1 MIDQYEEPEL
11 SQIFTTFIAEERMR
25 FAGNNNNRAAFSLAQ
40 VARYVRFVGH
50 VYSRYDEIAQ
60 LVGERFKK
68 ISEKM
73 RANRDMTEEE
83 QIDALDGWKYDVLL
97 HLETE
102 SFYIF
107 TSILLDKIAQCIGDY
122 FGPARVW
129 SLTSHHKMCNNIRAY
144 AEDKGLDLPIDGVE
158 KKDNLLTT

>member
-107 TSILLDKIAQCIGDY
+107 TSILLDKIA
-122 FGPARVW
+122 
-129 SLTSHHKMCNNIRAY
+129 
-144 AEDKGLDLPIDGVE
+144 
-158 KKDNLLTT
+158 